1 MRAIYLLYLQDS
13 GMRGYLF
20 TRYLQDS
27 KMLVIYLQPVAWSN
41 RTDHDT
47 RHGFIR

>member
-27 KMLVIYLQPVAWSN
+27 GMRVIYLQSVTWSN
-41 RTDHDT
+41 RSDHDT